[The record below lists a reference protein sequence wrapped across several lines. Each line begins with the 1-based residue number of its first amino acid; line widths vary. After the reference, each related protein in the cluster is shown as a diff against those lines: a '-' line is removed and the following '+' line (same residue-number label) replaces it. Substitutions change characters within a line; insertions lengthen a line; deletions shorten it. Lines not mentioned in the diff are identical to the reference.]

1 MYEGGLR
8 QPGAAHPAEGFEV
21 QVRFPYGS
29 DEKVVDIPDQKLVGV
44 YQPHEKAGA
53 ADLRAEVTRA
63 LSCPIESPRLSQLA
77 SGRKTAAIVVDDVTR
92 AVPTREILP
101 LILAELK
108 AAGLESG
115 NVTVIVATG
124 LHRALTKHELDAIR
138 GDLPVEVVNHD
149 AKDRDQLA
157 SVGRTSLGQ
166 EILINR
172 RFMEADLKV
181 LTGDVEYHQFCG
193 YGGGAK
199 SVYPGLADAASIR
212 HNHSMMEIEG
222 TGPGRIEGNPVRQEV
237 EEVGRMAGVDFI
249 LNVVMNSHK
258 QVVRAFAGHPF
269 AAFRQGAALVDQ
281 MYRVRAERAVGLVIA
296 SPGGFPK
303 DVDLYQ
309 SQKAVSAARRLVAQG
324 GDIVVLAECRDG
336 HGSELFDRWMT
347 EARSL
352 EDIFRR
358 IQTKFVMG
366 GHKAYQF
373 ARDIRWARVHLLS
386 SLPPQKVKSYFMQP
400 LASVEDIQTLIQAA
414 SSIAA
419 MPQASLTLVET
430 SPDGST

>member
-1 MYEGGLR
+1 M
-8 QPGAAHPAEGFEV
+8 
-21 QVRFPYGS
+21 QVRFPYGHC
-29 DEKVVDIPDQKLVGV
+29 EKVVDIPDEKLTGV
-44 YQPHEKAGA
+44 YLPHEKAGV

-63 LSCPIESPRLSQLA
+63 LSSPIESPRLAQLA
-77 SGRKTAAIVVDDVTR
+77 SGRKSAVIVADDITR
-92 AVPTREILP
+92 AVPTREMLPPILD
-101 LILAELK
+101 ELK
-108 AAGLESG
+108 AAGLQAQD
-115 NVTVIVATG
+115 VTVIAATG
-124 LHRALTKHELDAIR
+124 LHRALTQHELDALR
-138 GDLPVEVVNHD
+138 GDLPVQVINHD
-149 AKDRDQLA
+149 ARDPDQLVP
-157 SVGRTSLGQ
+157 VGRTSLGQ
-166 EILINR
+166 EVLINR
-172 RFMEADLKV
+172 RFMEADLKL

-193 YGGGAK
+193 YGGGGK

-212 HNHSMMEIEG
+212 HNHSMMEIDG

-249 LNVVMNSHK
+249 LNVVMNSRK

-269 AAFRQGAALVDQ
+269 AAFREGARLVDQ
-281 MYRVRAERAVGLVIA
+281 MYRVEADRTVNLVIA
-296 SPGGFPK
+296 SAGGFPK

-309 SQKAVSAARRLVAQG
+309 AQKAVSAARRLVAEG
-324 GDIVVLAECRDG
+324 GDIVVLAECREG

-347 EARSL
+347 EAKDL

-386 SLPPQKVKSYFMQP
+386 SLPAQKVKSYFMQP
-400 LASVEDIQTLIQAA
+400 LAGVEDIQTLVRAA

-419 MPQASLTLVET
+419 MPQASLTLVEIT
-430 SPDGST
+430 EDHDV

>member
-1 MYEGGLR
+1 
-8 QPGAAHPAEGFEV
+8 V
-21 QVRFPYGS
+21 QVCFPYGNC
-29 DEKVVDIPDQKLVGV
+29 EKVVDIPDQKLVGV
-44 YQPHEKAGA
+44 YQPHEKAGVT
-53 ADLRAEVTRA
+53 DLRTEVMRA
-63 LSCPIESPRLSQLA
+63 LSSPIESPRLAQLA
-77 SGRKTAAIVVDDVTR
+77 CGRKIAAIVVDDVTR
-92 AVPTREILP
+92 AVPTRDILP
-101 LILAELK
+101 LILGELR
-108 AAGLESG
+108 AAGLDAQD
-115 NVTVIVATG
+115 VTVIVATG
-124 LHRALTKHELDAIR
+124 LHRPLTPRELDAIR

-149 AKDRDQLA
+149 AKDPAQL
-157 SVGRTSLGQ
+157 VPIGRTSLGQ

-237 EEVGRMAGVDFI
+237 EEVGRMARVDFI

-258 QVVRAFAGHPF
+258 QVVRAFAGHPS
-269 AAFRQGAALVDQ
+269 AAFREGAALVDQ
-281 MYRVRAERAVGLVIA
+281 MYRVKANKAVSLVIA

-352 EDIFRR
+352 DDIFRR

-386 SLPPQKVKSYFMQP
+386 SLPAQKIRSYFMQP
-400 LASVEDIQTLIQAA
+400 LASVEDLQPLLEGAT
-414 SSIAA
+414 SIAA
-419 MPQASLTLVET
+419 MPQASLTLVEVAGN
-430 SPDGST
+430 SRDRQ

>member
-1 MYEGGLR
+1 M
-8 QPGAAHPAEGFEV
+8 
-21 QVRFPYGS
+21 QVRFPYGNG
-29 DEKVVDIPDQKLVGV
+29 EKVVNIPSEKLTGV
-44 YQPHEKAGA
+44 YRPHEKAGVT
-53 ADLRAEVTRA
+53 DLRVEVMRA
-63 LSCPIESPRLSQLA
+63 LSSPIESPRLAQLA
-77 SGRKTAAIVVDDVTR
+77 SGRKSAAIVVDDITR
-92 AVPTREILP
+92 AVPSRDVLP
-101 LILAELK
+101 LILDELN
-108 AAGLESG
+108 AAGLSARD
-115 NVTVIVATG
+115 VTVIVATG
-124 LHRALTKHELDAIR
+124 LHRALTQHEMDALR
-138 GDLPVEVVNHD
+138 GDLPVQIFNHD
-149 AKDRDQLA
+149 ARNPAQLV
-157 SVGRTSLGQ
+157 SIGRTSLGQ
-166 EILINR
+166 EILVNR

-199 SVYPGLADAASIR
+199 SVYPGLADADSIC

-249 LNVVMNSHK
+249 LNVVMNSRK
-258 QVVRAFAGHPF
+258 EVVRAFAGHPF
-269 AAFRQGAALVDQ
+269 AAFCEGARLVDR
-281 MYRVRAERAVGLVIA
+281 MYRIQADRPVNLVIA
-296 SPGGFPK
+296 SAGGFPK

-309 SQKAVSAARRLVAQG
+309 SQKAVSAARRLVVEG

-347 EARSL
+347 EAKDL

-373 ARDIRWARVHLLS
+373 AREIRWARVHLLS
-386 SLPPQKVKSYFMQP
+386 SLPAQKVKSYFMQP
-400 LASVEDIQTLIQAA
+400 LASIEDVQTLVQAA

-430 SPDGST
+430 AGNCNM

>member
-1 MYEGGLR
+1 M
-8 QPGAAHPAEGFEV
+8 
-21 QVRFPYGS
+21 QVRFPYGHC
-29 DEKVVDIPDQKLVGV
+29 EKVVDIPDEKLTGV
-44 YQPHEKAGA
+44 YLPHEKAGV

-63 LSCPIESPRLSQLA
+63 LSSPIESPRLAQLA
-77 SGRKTAAIVVDDVTR
+77 SGRKSAVIVADDITR
-92 AVPTREILP
+92 AVPTREMLPPILD
-101 LILAELK
+101 ELK
-108 AAGLESG
+108 AAGLQAR

-124 LHRALTKHELDAIR
+124 LHRALTQHELDALR
-138 GDLPVEVVNHD
+138 GDLPVQVINHD
-149 AKDRDQLA
+149 ARDPDQLVP
-157 SVGRTSLGQ
+157 VGRTSLGQ
-166 EILINR
+166 EVLINR
-172 RFMEADLKV
+172 RFMEADLKL

-193 YGGGAK
+193 YGGGGK

-212 HNHSMMEIEG
+212 HNHSMMEIDG

-249 LNVVMNSHK
+249 LNVVMNSRK

-269 AAFRQGAALVDQ
+269 AAFREGARLVDQ
-281 MYRVRAERAVGLVIA
+281 MYRVEADRTVNLVIA
-296 SPGGFPK
+296 SAGGFPK

-309 SQKAVSAARRLVAQG
+309 AQKAVSAARRLVAEG
-324 GDIVVLAECRDG
+324 GDIVVLAECREG

-347 EARSL
+347 EAKDL

-386 SLPPQKVKSYFMQP
+386 SLPAQKVKSYFMQP
-400 LASVEDIQTLIQAA
+400 LAGVEDIQTLVRAA

-419 MPQASLTLVET
+419 MPQASLTLVEIT
-430 SPDGST
+430 EDHDV